1 MKPIS
6 PASHRDSQYK
16 RGGIEGGEIGVK
28 KKGEY
33 RVNRS
38 FCEKLVA
45 LLNHGTNPLMDIFR
59 ADKHMK
65 MRIVIDYNPQVEK
78 IKVTYYEEDI
88 C

>member
-1 MKPIS
+1 MVDTK
-6 PASHRDSQYK
+6 
-16 RGGIEGGEIGVK
+16 GGEIGVK

-33 RVNRS
+33 SVNRS

-59 ADKHMK
+59 VDKNMK